1 MLNNLFIISIMDKKG
16 ILDPEGIN
24 INPLNG
30 KPYSEN
36 YKELAKSWTKLPA
49 YKEIDKLIKTFHENQ
64 VVLTVF
70 GTGTG
75 KTVINPKALLHVFN
89 YNAKI
94 MISLPKQIIAKSAA
108 TYAAAT
114 LDVELGKEVGYKYKG
129 SPDNSNSNDTK
140 LLYASDGTIVQKL
153 LRDPYLRAYNAV
165 IVDELHEHK
174 IQIDMLLYLLR
185 ETLKKRG
192 DDFKLVLMSATVDT
206 DIYKNYFSDY
216 KFKVLNLEAEKFY
229 NVESKFLANTLDYD
243 NTIKECFKTLIG
255 ILENDDPN
263 NKDYSHDI
271 IIFVTSS
278 NDGFK
283 LCRMLGQHLENDKKN
298 GCKITYDGSVF
309 CVEVYSGMDTNKE
322 LLATHKFMYREEG
335 NYNRKVVIGTN
346 VMESSLTIDGVK
358 FVIDTGYEFN
368 SSFDPVNSAR
378 RLDRILISK
387 AQAIQRMGRAGRTEP
402 GICYH
407 LYSQKDFETGM
418 LAFPEPDILKSDI
431 TMECLQLLG
440 TELIP
445 NVAGLL
451 NVLTQFV
458 VSPKEV
464 YVKYSL
470 RVLGD
475 VGAIGD
481 GGVLTPLGE
490 LLVKVPD
497 NNLFMS
503 LAILYGKIYNCSRE
517 LLRIASVIDVCKA
530 NLNELFNIPNMMDY
544 SKEGKDKINKFENV
558 KKKLGNKY
566 GDHLTLLYIYELYTE
581 HKKDQNKFKKWA
593 YDNFIKVKVLN
604 KAAKQYKLAKQQ
616 LNVMIPEP
624 EKLDLGIKLFPEVIE
639 MALEDRILFCI
650 LSGLSINTGVNKI
663 GTDYYRVRMSDLDK
677 IKIHKT
683 SFLLLK
689 GKKPKDVVYNEL
701 FISMGHTELSIVSKI
716 PKNIIKILK

>member
-1 MLNNLFIISIMDKKG
+1 MGDIG
-16 ILDPEGIN
+16 ILDPKGN
-24 INPLNG
+24 NVNPLNN
-30 KPYSEN
+30 KPYSEK
-36 YKELAKSWTKLPA
+36 YKELSQAWTKLPA
-49 YKEIDKLIKTFHENQ
+49 YKEIHKLIKTFNDNQ
-64 VVLTVF
+64 VILTVF

-75 KTVINPKALLHVFN
+75 KTVINPKALLHVYN

-129 SPDNSNSNDTK
+129 SPDDSNSNDTK

-153 LRDPYLRAYNAV
+153 LRDPYLRGYSAV

-185 ETLKKRG
+185 ETLKKR

-206 DIYKNYFSDY
+206 EIYKNYFSDY
-216 KFKVLNLEAEKFY
+216 KFSVLNLEAEKFY

-243 NTIKECFKTLIG
+243 NTIKECFKVLIN

-263 NKDYSHDI
+263 NKDHSHDI

-283 LCRMLGQHLENDKKN
+283 LCRMLGEHLENDKKN
-298 GCKITYDGSVF
+298 GCKITCDGSVY
-309 CVEVYSGMDTNKE
+309 CVEVYSGMDANKE

-335 NYNRKVVIGTN
+335 KYNRKVVIGTN

-368 SSFDPVNSAR
+368 SSFDPVNAAR

-407 LYSQKDFETGM
+407 LYSQNDFENKM
-418 LAFPEPDILKSDI
+418 LSFPEPDILKSDI

-440 TELIP
+440 NELVP
-445 NVAGLL
+445 NVSKLL
-451 NVLTQFV
+451 EVLANFV

-464 YVKYSL
+464 YIKYSL
-470 RVLGD
+470 
-475 VGAIGD
+475 
-481 GGVLTPLGE
+481 GVLMDIGAVEDGVLSKLGE
-490 LLVKVPD
+490 MLVRVPD

-517 LLRIASVIDVCKA
+517 LLRIASVIDVIKA
-530 NLNELFNIPNMMDY
+530 NLNELFNIPNMMDK
-544 SKEGKDKINKFENV
+544 SREGRDKINKFENV

-581 HKKDQNKFKKWA
+581 HKKDQNKLKKWA
-593 YDNFIKVKVLN
+593 YDNFIKIKLLN

-616 LNVMIPEP
+616 LNVMIPDP
-624 EKLDLGIKLFPEVIE
+624 DKLDLGIKIYPGVIE
-639 MALEDRILFCI
+639 MELEDRILFC
-650 LSGLSINTGVNKI
+650 LLLGLNMNIGVNKV
-663 GTDYYRVRMSDLDK
+663 GSDYYRVRMSNMDK
-677 IKIHKT
+677 IKLHKT
-683 SFLLLK
+683 SFLSLRK
-689 GKKPKDVVYNEL
+689 GLPKDVIYNEL
-701 FISMGHTELSIVSKI
+701 FMSMGHVELSIVSKI
-716 PKNIIKILK
+716 PKNIIKILN